1 KDFFDYN
8 KWAGDIITNPPYKI
22 ALPFLKHA
30 LNIINT
36 GSKVALFLR
45 LLFLEGIERGKFF
58 KEFPPKKVYVSSARL
73 NCAKNGDFKTY
84 SKSTAMAFAWFVWEK
99 NFKENTI
106 IDWI

>member
-1 KDFFDYN
+1 M
-8 KWAGDIITNPPYKI
+8 
-22 ALPFLKHA
+22 KHA